1 MQTVGVLHV
10 VSIHVI
16 YVSTVF
22 CYQLELT
29 INRLR
34 DHRWILG
41 QVVSLLLF
49 TISPESLVCEHT
61 VDYNLGVK
69 RSNHPALSWY
79 SLFLVMR
86 KTKCHDGWNIAQAK
100 WKKTNLK
107 TVDFYQ
113 PKMNHMCTSAIY
125 SNKSLKVPQNGWL
138 FSDAFCFFS
147 SLFLSLL

>member
-29 INRLR
+29 TNRLR
-34 DHRWILG
+34 DHSWILG

-49 TISPESLVCEHT
+49 TISPELLVCEHT

-100 WKKTNLK
+100 WKKTFK

-113 PKMNHMCTSAIY
+113 PKMNHMCTSAID